1 MSEKFMFNT
10 ITLTWYIPLLNVTI
24 ILLGTQ
30 FFEILIHH
38 ESLSE
43 FFFPLYKICLKST
56 LIEKHNAIYPH
67 PTQGLHHFKSKTQTI
82 MSGLYFSIFHL
93 PSILYTILDIY
104 TPKTCYFIALYLT
117 VNGTMFKVST
127 LKFKAPKLN
136 SIVLI
141 SIISP

>member
-43 FFFPLYKICLKST
+43 FFFPPLQICLKST

-93 PSILYTILDIY
+93 QSVLCTILGIY
-104 TPKTCYFIALYLT
+104 IPKTYYFIALYLT
-117 VNGTMFKVST
+117 LMAASSKSALLN
-127 LKFKAPKLN
+127 LKLPN
-136 SIVLI
+136 WTQYS
-141 SIISP
+141 